1 MRIFG
6 FNILSDRKLN
16 EIKSKSTFE
25 SVLKY
30 LKIKKLYRT
39 TFNLVQQPKCDKC
52 NDNRQ
57 YVITLPDG
65 RTITQDCSCKREL
78 VSYGYEEID
87 TDEYNIIIHK
97 LSGEIYLMKESE
109 YEDSRFYSFD
119 TLDNFDN
126 LIGGGLYTSKSKA
139 KKAAKILNERE
150 REREREREKML
161 KKE

>member
-150 REREREREKML
+150 KEREREKML